1 MQTPWTSCL
10 RGTVPCRPSREN
22 CLRELMDSS
31 LKANLEHLGQEK
43 ALIASGQQL
52 VGELIQDITKK
63 MENVSEHLQ
72 IHSSEVQDSHS
83 AIVKDLADVRHQA
96 QDIYQ
101 RIDHSMSEFLQYQ
114 DQTMQYCADLMR
126 KLERMN
132 STLGVALLSEP
143 YLYRGQDGSS
153 LSSRGGALIM
163 SSKYEESMMKYVG
176 VTAVRSETAGSE
188 TRTKV

>member
-1 MQTPWTSCL
+1 
-10 RGTVPCRPSREN
+10 
-22 CLRELMDSS
+22 MDSS

-132 STLGVALLSEP
+132 STLGVALLSA
-143 YLYRGQDGSS
+143 L
-153 LSSRGGALIM
+153 GGALIM

-188 TRTKV
+188 TRAKV